1 MIGAFLIS
9 PFGDCSQ
16 EATSKIKVVTGSTL
30 LTYAVQQ
37 VAGDK
42 VEIINL
48 IPPSQHPGNFSA
60 KPGDIEHLAQS
71 RFFFLHGWP
80 GEAYAETVVAAADN
94 PGLIVIKVGVD
105 GNWMI
110 PQVQLDA
117 TNKIVDNLCQ
127 FDGDN
132 ASHYQQS
139 GQAYRQ
145 RVQTVEAETR
155 EKSIQANVSRVYIIS
170 SFRQADFLE
179 WAAFHVTATFTS
191 PESLTPQ
198 KIQELVDQG
207 KSDNVTLVVNNL
219 QDCFDAGKGIAEEI
233 GARSINLSNFPGGF
247 ANTETWEKAVN
258 YNVDLLLDILSDN
271 FTGGK

>member
-1 MIGAFLIS
+1 MSLLKCSPVLKKQSWALVTLLLIGAFLIS
-9 PFGDCSQ
+9 PFGGCSQ
-16 EATSKIKVVTGSTL
+16 EETSKIKVVTGSTL

-110 PQVQLDA
+110 PQVQLVHD
-117 TNKIVDNLCQ
+117 
-127 FDGDN
+127 
-132 ASHYQQS
+132 H
-139 GQAYRQ
+139 
-145 RVQTVEAETR
+145 
-155 EKSIQANVSRVYIIS
+155 
-170 SFRQADFLE
+170 
-179 WAAFHVTATFTS
+179 
-191 PESLTPQ
+191 
-198 KIQELVDQG
+198 G
-207 KSDNVTLVVNNL
+207 KED
-219 QDCFDAGKGIAEEI
+219 
-233 GARSINLSNFPGGF
+233 
-247 ANTETWEKAVN
+247 
-258 YNVDLLLDILSDN
+258 
-271 FTGGK
+271 

>member
-132 ASHYQQS
+132 ASYYQQS
-139 GQAYRQ
+139 GRP
-145 RVQTVEAETR
+145 TGR
-155 EKSIQANVSRVYIIS
+155 EFKRWKLRLVKSQSRLTSAGFILYLL
-170 SFRQADFLE
+170 FARR
-179 WAAFHVTATFTS
+179 TFWNGQHFM
-191 PESLTPQ
+191 SLLP
-198 KIQELVDQG
+198 LPV
-207 KSDNVTLVVNNL
+207 LNL
-219 QDCFDAGKGIAEEI
+219 
-233 GARSINLSNFPGGF
+233 
-247 ANTETWEKAVN
+247 
-258 YNVDLLLDILSDN
+258 
-271 FTGGK
+271 